1 MEVRSVVEDE
11 IANGQEC
18 ITITRNGV
26 VYKFSIDEFNGT
38 HYLQL
43 RAERD
48 GRGYTSWQSID
59 LDALFPR
66 ATSTCPTCKCQTT

>member
-1 MEVRSVVEDE
+1 MGTNSVLEDE
-11 IANGQEC
+11 IANGQER

-26 VYKFSIDEFNGT
+26 VYKFSILESNGK
-38 HYLQL
+38 HSLQL

-59 LDALFPR
+59 LDAPFSR
-66 ATSTCPTCKCQTT
+66 VISTCPTCKCKTT